1 MLSERQR
8 LRRERQQLLV
18 EKETRQ
24 RAEKL
29 LRLLEE
35 LDEPENHDFAIYQI
49 MQLGPDTV
57 VDSLIKTLLI
67 DDDPDARYGSARALG
82 QICQEHQLKSK
93 FKTRATQ
100 ALITALDDAEAAVRY
115 WAAGALGKCGNQSA
129 VEALGPLLKDKHRGV
144 RDQAE
149 RVLEQ
154 IGGEHANKLLSENKK
169 KGLFDWLKGS

>member
-1 MLSERQR
+1 MLSERQQ

-29 LRLLEE
+29 LRLLED

-49 MQLGPDTV
+49 KQLGSDA
-57 VDSLIKTLLI
+57 VDALIKTLLI

-82 QICQEHQLKSK
+82 QICQEGQLKTML
-93 FKTRATQ
+93 KTRATQ
-100 ALITALDDAEAAVRY
+100 ALITALDDTEPAVRY
-115 WAAGALGKCGNQSA
+115 WAAGALGKCGSQSA

-144 RDQAE
+144 REQAE

-154 IGGEHANKLLSENKK
+154 IGGDQANKLLSENKK